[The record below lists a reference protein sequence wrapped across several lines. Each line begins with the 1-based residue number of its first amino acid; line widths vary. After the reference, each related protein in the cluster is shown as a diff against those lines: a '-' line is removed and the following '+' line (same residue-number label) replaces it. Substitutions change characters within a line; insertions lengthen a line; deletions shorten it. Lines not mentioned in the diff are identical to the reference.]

1 MNRLYLFA
9 LLVLL
14 LGESLKELHECIPYA
29 CARTKIRHGEAGA
42 AAFKGTISATMRTQ

>member
-1 MNRLYLFA
+1 MAVNRLYLLA

-29 CARTKIRHGEAGA
+29 CARTKMGHGEVGLPLKVL
-42 AAFKGTISATMRTQ
+42 FKQQ